1 VSSGACFATISSQ
14 AHFNEQLFQEHDMAD
29 PTLDILIIGAGPG
42 GYVAAIRAAQLGLS
56 VAVVEMDKPGG
67 VCLNWGCIPSKN
79 LIQQAEDFH
88 VLRTMEKLGVTVDRA
103 GLDYAKVHA
112 NSRHAANTL
121 AGGVDGLLRK
131 HKVKVIK
138 GRARLAGPGK
148 VAVEGGDV
156 LAAKNILVATG
167 SRPMEVKGFE
177 FDEKQV
183 LSSTGILDLKKLPK
197 SLVILGG
204 GAIGCEFAFVM
215 NAFGVKV
222 TVVEMVEHLLPTEDF
237 ECAAVLAESFKA
249 AGIRVHTGTRAT
261 GLTRTAKSVSVA
273 LATPEG
279 DITVK
284 ADQALVV
291 FGRRPNTEN
300 LGLETVGL
308 AADERGFIP
317 VRDYNQTSAKGVFA
331 IGDVTSTP
339 LLAHVASREGE
350 IVVEYIAGHAGDMT
364 RVDPLAVPSAIYC
377 EPQVAGFGLR
387 EDEARSRSIE
397 IKKSVFPYRGIG
409 KAVAVGKPE
418 GLVKLIADPQ
428 TGEILGGH
436 VVGLNATEI
445 LHEILLAKTAELL
458 PEDITRMIH
467 AHPTLSEGVME
478 AALGLVGAPIHK

>member
-1 VSSGACFATISSQ
+1 
-14 AHFNEQLFQEHDMAD
+14 MAD
-29 PTLDILIIGAGPG
+29 STLDIVIIGAGPG

-56 VAVVEMDKPGG
+56 VAVVEMDTPGG

-88 VLRTMEKLGVTVDRA
+88 VLSAMEKLGVKVDRK
-103 GLDYAKVHA
+103 GLDYSVVHA
-112 NSRHAANTL
+112 NSRGAASAL
-121 AGGVDGLLRK
+121 VGGVTGLLRK
-131 HKVKVIK
+131 NKVKVVK

-148 VAVEGGDV
+148 VAIEGGET
-156 LAAKNILVATG
+156 LLAKNILIATG
-167 SRPMEVKGFE
+167 SRPMDIKGFE

-183 LSSTGILDLKKLPK
+183 LSSTGILDMKKLPK

-215 NAFGVKV
+215 NAFGVEV
-222 TVVEMVEHLLPTEDF
+222 TVVEMVDHLLPTEDF
-237 ECAAVLAESFKA
+237 ECAAVLEESFRKS
-249 AGIRVHTGTRAT
+249 GITVHTGTRAT
-261 GLTRTAKSVSVA
+261 GLKRSAKNVTVA
-273 LATPEG
+273 LTTPEG
-279 DITVK
+279 DISVTAEK
-284 ADQALVV
+284 ALVV
-291 FGRRPNTEN
+291 FGRRPNTED
-300 LGLETVGL
+300 LGLDTLGIK
-308 AADERGFIP
+308 ADERGFIP
-317 VRDYNQTSAKGVFA
+317 VGDYNQTSARGVFA

-350 IVVEYIAGHAGDMT
+350 IAVEYIAGHAGDMKQ
-364 RVDPLAVPSAIYC
+364 VDPDSVPSAIYC

-387 EDEARSRSIE
+387 EDQAKSKGIQ

-418 GLVKLIADPQ
+418 GLVKLIADPK

-478 AALGLVGAPIHK
+478 AALGLDGAPIHI

>member
-1 VSSGACFATISSQ
+1 MS
-14 AHFNEQLFQEHDMAD
+14 E
-29 PTLDILIIGAGPG
+29 PTLDIAIIGAGPG
-42 GYVAAIRAAQLGLS
+42 GYVAAIRAAQLGLK
-56 VAVVEMDKPGG
+56 VAVIEMDTPGG

-79 LIQQAEDFH
+79 LIQQAEDYH
-88 VLRTMEKLGVTVDRA
+88 VLHTLEKLGVKVDRS
-103 GLDYAKVHA
+103 GLDYGVVQA
-112 NSRHAANTL
+112 NSRVAANTL
-121 AGGVDGLLRK
+121 AGGVSGLLRK
-131 HKVKVIK
+131 HKVKLIK
-138 GRARLAGPGK
+138 GRARLAGAGQ
-148 VAVEGGDV
+148 VSIEGGET
-156 LAAKNILVATG
+156 LSANNILIATG
-167 SRPMEVKGFE
+167 SRPMELKGFE

-183 LSSTGILDLKKLPK
+183 LSSTGILDLKTLPK

-215 NAFGVKV
+215 NAFGVAV
-222 TVVEMVEHLLPTEDF
+222 TVVEMAGHLLPTEDF
-237 ECAAVLAESFKA
+237 ECAAVLQARFGK
-249 AGIRVHTGTRAT
+249 AGIAVHTDTRAT
-261 GLTRTAKSVSVA
+261 GLQRTAKGISVI
-273 LATPEG
+273 LATPGGETS
-279 DITVK
+279 IK
-284 ADQALVV
+284 ADKALVV

-308 AADERGFIP
+308 KPDERGFIP
-317 VRDYNQTSAKGVFA
+317 VGDYNQTTAKGVFA

-350 IVVEYIAGHAGDMT
+350 LAVEFIAGHAGQMK
-364 RVDPLAVPSAIYC
+364 RVDPMEVPSAIYC

-387 EDEARSRSIE
+387 EDEAKSTGIAIR
-397 IKKSVFPYRGIG
+397 KSVFPYRGIG

-418 GLVKLIADPQ
+418 GLVKLIADPD

-478 AALGLVGAPIHK
+478 AALGLTGAPIHM

>member
-1 VSSGACFATISSQ
+1 MR
-14 AHFNEQLFQEHDMAD
+14 EQDMAD
-29 PTLDILIIGAGPG
+29 SKTDMVIIGAGPG

-56 VAVVEMDKPGG
+56 VIVVEMDTPGG

-88 VLRTMEKLGVTVDRA
+88 VLQAMEKLGVGVDRS
-103 GLDYAKVHA
+103 GLDYGRVHA
-112 NSRHAANTL
+112 NSRAAAGAL
-121 AGGVDGLLRK
+121 AGGVTGLLRK
-131 HKVKVIK
+131 NKVKVIK

-148 VAVEGGDV
+148 VAIEGGET
-156 LAAKNILVATG
+156 LTANNILIATG

-215 NAFGVKV
+215 NAFGVEV
-222 TVVEMVEHLLPTEDF
+222 TVVEMTEHLLPTEDF
-237 ECAAVLAESFKA
+237 ECAAVLAESFTR
-249 AGIRVHTGTRAT
+249 AGIAVHTSTRAK
-261 GLTRTAKSVSVA
+261 GLARSARSVSVT
-273 LATPEG
+273 LATPAGE
-279 DITVK
+279 TTLK
-284 ADQALVV
+284 AEKALVV
-291 FGRRPNTEN
+291 FGRSPNTGD
-300 LGLETVGL
+300 LGLDTVGL
-308 AADERGFIP
+308 TPDERGFIP
-317 VRDYNQTSAKGVFA
+317 VGDYNQTSVKGVFA

-350 IVVEYIAGHAGDMT
+350 LAVEFIAGHAGDMK
-364 RVDPLAVPSAIYC
+364 RVDPDAVPSAIYC

-387 EDEARSRSIE
+387 EDEAKE
-397 IKKSVFPYRGIG
+397 KGMALKKSVFPYRGIG

-418 GLVKLIADPQ
+418 GLVKLLADPE

-478 AALGLVGAPIHK
+478 AALGLDGAPIHM